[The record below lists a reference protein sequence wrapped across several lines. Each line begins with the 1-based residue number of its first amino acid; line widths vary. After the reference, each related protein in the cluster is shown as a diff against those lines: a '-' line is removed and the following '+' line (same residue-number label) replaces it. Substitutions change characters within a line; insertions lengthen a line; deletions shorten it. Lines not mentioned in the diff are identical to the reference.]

1 MTRGLRTRE
10 CRYDSGMR
18 YFITATDTGA
28 GKTFVTCLLLRA
40 LRAAGR
46 EAAGFKPVCC
56 GSRQDVAEIL
66 EAAGEPGLTAAEV
79 NPLFYKMPLAPLAA
93 GMLEN
98 RPFDME
104 AVRAAWEGLSA
115 RYEDIIVEGCGGWE
129 VPLTD
134 SLTVADL
141 AAELGLPVLVV
152 VNNRLGA
159 LNHTILTVRA
169 IQLKGLTCA
178 GIILNYVGDSRD
190 TASISNAAV
199 LRQVLP
205 EVPVVA
211 EVMHGETEM
220 LLPGEFN

>member
-1 MTRGLRTRE
+1 
-10 CRYDSGMR
+10 MR
-18 YFITATDTGA
+18 YFITATDTAA
-28 GKTFVTCLLLRA
+28 GKTYVTCLLLRA

-56 GSRQDVAEIL
+56 GSRQDVADIL
-66 EAAGEPGLTAAEV
+66 EAGAPGLTAAEV
-79 NPLFYKMPLAPLAA
+79 NPVFYKMPLAPLAA

-98 RPFDME
+98 RAFDME
-104 AVRAAWEGLSA
+104 AVRAAWEELSG
-115 RYEDIIVEGCGGWE
+115 RYADIIVEGCGGWE

-169 IQLKGLTCA
+169 VQQTGLVCA
-178 GIILNYVGDSRD
+178 GMILNYVEAARDS
-190 TASISNAAV
+190 ASISNAAV
-199 LRQVLP
+199 LRRVLP
-205 EVPVVA
+205 DVPVLA

-220 LLPGEFN
+220 VLPEDID

>member
-1 MTRGLRTRE
+1 MR
-10 CRYDSGMR
+10 GMR
-18 YFITATDTGA
+18 LFVTATDTGA
-28 GKTFVTCLLLRA
+28 GKTYVTCLILRA

-66 EAAGEPGLTAAEV
+66 EAGVPGLTAEEV
-79 NPLFYKMPLAPLAA
+79 NPVFYKMPLAPLAA

-98 RPFDME
+98 RVFDME
-104 AVRAAWEGLSA
+104 TVRRAWEELSG
-115 RYEDIIVEGCGGWE
+115 RYEDIVVEGCGGWE

-134 SLTVADL
+134 TLTVGDL
-141 AAELGLPVLVV
+141 AVELGLPVVVV

-169 IQLKGLTCA
+169 IQRKGLVCA
-178 GIILNYVGDSRD
+178 GMILNYVADSRD

-199 LRQVLP
+199 LRRVLP
-205 EVPVVA
+205 EVPVLA

-220 LLPGEFN
+220 ELWEERGLPASH